1 MATKSTKTNKQT
13 EKRAFTLKPEFS
25 LWKKQD
31 QNGKPYFSGK
41 TEAGKYLVGF
51 YNTKKKN
58 PKEPDLRVYF
68 QGNSGEELNTKVG
81 YSIWHNVNEKTDKQ
95 YFSGVYSDEENEVS
109 YKVVGFISKSK
120 NEKAPYLNF
129 YLREEQKEEYVQ
141 PALPE
146 EDELEPRF

>member
-1 MATKSTKTNKQT
+1 MIIMATKSTKTSKQT
-13 EKRAFTLKPEFS
+13 EKRAFTLTPEFS

-68 QGNSGEELNTKVG
+68 QGDKGEELNTNVG
-81 YSIWHNVNEKTDKQ
+81 YSIWHNVNEKTNKQ
-95 YFSGVYSDEENEVS
+95 YFSGVYSDEENEIS
-109 YKVVGFISKSK
+109 YKVVGFISKST
-120 NEKAPYLNF
+120 APVSSPSSLF
-129 YLREEQKEEYVQ
+129 AVSRIDSPTSLR
-141 PALPE
+141 PPGTS
-146 EDELEPRF
+146 